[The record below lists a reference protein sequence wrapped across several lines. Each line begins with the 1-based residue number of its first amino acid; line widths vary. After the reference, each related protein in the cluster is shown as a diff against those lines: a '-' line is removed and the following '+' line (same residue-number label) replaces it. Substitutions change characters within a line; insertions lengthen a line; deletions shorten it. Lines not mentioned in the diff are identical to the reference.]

1 MRSSARMFFLAAMVA
16 ATASCGD
23 VIRQGQAP
31 VVLVLNSLGGSQ
43 GNKPG
48 TFGSPLNSD
57 VITNVIS
64 PAPCSVDR
72 PCPTIFNDI
81 GQAVLSLAAKD
92 AAVAPTSNNVVT
104 ITRYHIDYTRTDG
117 RNVQGV
123 DVPYSV
129 DGGATGTVP
138 ASGTFSLPFEL
149 VQSIAKEQ
157 APLVQLRNN
166 PQLINTIARVTFYGK
181 DLVGNDISVT
191 GQIQV
196 NFANF
201 GDQ

>member
-1 MRSSARMFFLAAMVA
+1 MPDDF
-16 ATASCGD
+16 
-23 VIRQGQAP
+23 Q
-31 VVLVLNSLGGSQ
+31 
-43 GNKPG
+43 
-48 TFGSPLNSD
+48 
-57 VITNVIS
+57 
-64 PAPCSVDR
+64 R
-72 PCPTIFNDI
+72 P

-92 AAVAPTSNNVVT
+92 STVAPTSNNVVT

-138 ASGTFSLPFEL
+138 TSGTFSLPFEL

-157 APLVQLRNN
+157 APLVQLRTN

-191 GQIQV
+191 GQIQI
-196 NFANF
+196 NFGNF

>member
-1 MRSSARMFFLAAMVA
+1 MRSIARLCFVGALVT

-23 VIRQGQAP
+23 VIRQGQSP
-31 VVLVLNSLGGSQ
+31 VVLVMNSLGGAPGS
-43 GNKPG
+43 KPG
-48 TFGSPLNSD
+48 SFGSPLNSD

-64 PAPCSVDR
+64 PAPCSADT

-81 GQAVLSLAAKD
+81 GQAVLSLAPKD
-92 AAVAPTSNNVVT
+92 VAVSPTSNNQVT
-104 ITRYHIDYTRTDG
+104 ITRYHIDYIRTDG

-129 DGGATGTVP
+129 DGAATGTVP
-138 ASGTFSLPFEL
+138 ASGTLSLPFEL
-149 VQSIAKEQ
+149 VQSVAKQ
-157 APLVQLRNN
+157 QSPLIQLVTN
-166 PQLINTIARVTFYGK
+166 PAIINTIAKVTFFGK

>member
-23 VIRQGQAP
+23 VIRQGQGP
-31 VVLVLNSLGGSQ
+31 VVLVLNSLGGTQ

-64 PAPCSVDR
+64 PAPCSVDK
-72 PCPTIFNDI
+72 PCPTIFNDL
-81 GQAVLSLAAKD
+81 GQAVLSLAPKD
-92 AAVAPTSNNVVT
+92 ASIAPTSNNVVT

>member
-23 VIRQGQAP
+23 VIRQGQSP

-157 APLVQLRNN
+157 SPLVQLRNN
-166 PQLINTIARVTFYGK
+166 VQLINTIARVTFYGK
-181 DLVGNDISVT
+181 DLVANDISVT

>member
-1 MRSSARMFFLAAMVA
+1 MFFLAAMVA
-16 ATASCGD
+16 ATVSCGD
-23 VIRQGQAP
+23 VIRQGQSP
-31 VVLVLNSLGGSQ
+31 VVLVLNSLGGAP

-48 TFGSPLNSD
+48 SFGSPLDSD

-64 PAPCSVDR
+64 PAPCTADT
-72 PCPTIFNDI
+72 PCPTIFGDL

-92 AAVAPTSNNVVT
+92 ASIAPTSNNQVT

-117 RNVQGV
+117 RSVQGV

-138 ASGTFSLPFEL
+138 ASGTFSLSFEL
-149 VQSIAKEQ
+149 VQHTAKAES
-157 APLVQLRNN
+157 PLRALATNFGF
-166 PQLINTIARVTFYGK
+166 INTIAKVTFYGK
-181 DLVGNDISVT
+181 DLVGNDVSVT
-191 GQIQV
+191 GQIQI